1 MKVKTQKDI
10 NLVLADVEAELMDI
24 LDSGKT
30 ASYVKSYSNP
40 ANTTFTIESASK
52 VTIEIA
58 SEDLLEI

>member
-30 ASYVKSYSNP
+30 ASYVKSYINP
-40 ANTTFTIESASK
+40 LNTGSTVEVASK

-58 SEDLLEI
+58 SDDLLEI